1 MRCELNWAL
10 LNQSARVCSQ
20 ILTLCNFV
28 GSYAI
33 MLDCWKEE
41 PKERPDFSKLVE
53 TISLTLEAAAGYME
67 LSLCVKDEHPPVAT
81 EVVVKTRA
89 DDSSVQLPSEK
100 EESGQWETA
109 V

>member
-1 MRCELNWAL
+1 MRCELNWA

-20 ILTLCNFV
+20 ILTLCNSV

-41 PKERPDFSKLVE
+41 PKQRPDFGKLVE

-67 LSLCVKDEHPPVAT
+67 LSLCVKNEHPHVDA
-81 EVVVKTRA
+81 EVEVKTRA
-89 DDSSVQLPSEK
+89 DDSSVQLPS
-100 EESGQWETA
+100 GQWETA